1 MQLSVPP
8 SLKEAARIDGASGFQ
23 IFWKITLPHLRPTIA
38 ANVILVLNGALRV
51 YDIPRLLT
59 MGGPVLSSETQA
71 LYMYKM
77 AFTSMRYGYGSAVA
91 MFIVAEALFLALV
104 VKKLLKTEE

>member
-1 MQLSVPP
+1 
-8 SLKEAARIDGASGFQ
+8 
-23 IFWKITLPHLRPTIA
+23 
-38 ANVILVLNGALRV
+38 
-51 YDIPRLLT
+51 
-59 MGGPVLSSETQA
+59 
-71 LYMYKM
+71 M

>member
-1 MQLSVPP
+1 MVLPDFRYFGR
-8 SLKEAARIDGASGFQ
+8 LRFRICA
-23 IFWKITLPHLRPTIA
+23 PTIA